1 MHEKHRFGK
10 FFQPTSSGL
19 QLRHRTPW
27 PGSDPL
33 KSGSGGFTH
42 CVSLGSWIHTMC
54 EFGPRKTA
62 AMTVLNPGSD
72 SRLVS
77 LFGEACGDC
86 KRTGGVCSGMPK
98 CTKNTHLKS
107 NFSPLRSNFNFDFGP
122 PGPRIPGSPIPR
134 SPVPRSS
141 YFRDRRVRRPSFP
154 TLFFPDRVVL
164 FCLLLPSPL
173 PVLASTHSG
182 QSSRK

>member
-1 MHEKHRFGK
+1 
-10 FFQPTSSGL
+10 
-19 QLRHRTPW
+19 
-27 PGSDPL
+27 
-33 KSGSGGFTH
+33 
-42 CVSLGSWIHTMC
+42 MC

-107 NFSPLRSNFNFDFGP
+107 NFSSLRSNFNFDIGP
-122 PGPRIPGSPIPR
+122 PGPLAFPPIP
-134 SPVPRSS
+134 
-141 YFRDRRVRRPSFP
+141 
-154 TLFFPDRVVL
+154 
-164 FCLLLPSPL
+164 
-173 PVLASTHSG
+173 
-182 QSSRK
+182 